1 MSDIERGNHARR
13 LLEDPLLAQAFD
25 QVGADLMMRWQSTA
39 PGETALREQIWS
51 TYACLG
57 EAQRALRTW
66 LQDGQIEQGWR
77 G

>member
-1 MSDIERGNHARR
+1 VNATERGNHAKR

-25 QVGADLMMRWQSTA
+25 EVGAQLMMRWQSSG
-39 PGETALREQIWS
+39 PDESKLREQLWA
-51 TYACLG
+51 TYSCLG
-57 EAQRALRTW
+57 EAQRVLRTW

>member
-1 MSDIERGNHARR
+1 MNATERGNHAKR

-25 QVGADLMMRWQSTA
+25 EVGAQLMMRWQATGPDEA
-39 PGETALREQIWS
+39 KLREQLWATFS
-51 TYACLG
+51 VLG
-57 EAQRALRTW
+57 EAQRVLRTW